1 MPNIKLKDQS
11 GIEITYNNVDVISI
25 PLADGSGN
33 FDFGITDDELTMD
46 AKSNLFSNWW
56 WFLDKYGNRIK
67 VRLAQVDPDS
77 LFGIGCTRDLN
88 DIKLI
93 EKVPG
98 ESCSLRYMFSG
109 YYGKK
114 LPVPI
119 WEGTKPIRYIA
130 GMFSQCNNLTD
141 TEIKSFLSHFNFS
154 GLTGAGFSSLFNEC
168 RSVRNINSI
177 LAQLHAQC
185 KDFVGGSIIGG
196 ATYMDTLC
204 SHTSVADELVGL
216 PVPGGDVA
224 YDSQQPFEESYYLD
238 SIVAGASRAKKI
250 TFATKTDGTPY
261 TVKWDGKTISLTN
274 QIGYTT
280 AENDILSHSSV
291 HGITQ
296 EKRVSD
302 AATYEALK
310 NDPDYYVYN
319 NATQTYDGNEVN
331 IGLLYSRYNHT
342 SAVETIN
349 SLPDCSAY
357 CAEKNTT
364 NTIRFKKYSGAL
376 TDGGGINTLTEQEIA
391 VATNKGWTVSLEV

>member
-1 MPNIKLKDQS
+1 MPNIKLKDKS
-11 GIEITYNNVDVISI
+11 GTEITYNNVDVISI

-33 FDFGITDDELTMD
+33 FDFGLTDDELTME
-46 AKSNLFSNWW
+46 AANYLFNGWD

-67 VRLAQVDPDS
+67 VKLTSHNQTQI
-77 LFGIGCTRDLN
+77 FGTFCKKDLN
-88 DIKLI
+88 AIKLI
-93 EKVPG
+93 ENAPG
-98 ESCSLRYMFSG
+98 EGCFMRGTFEY

-119 WEGTKPIRYIA
+119 WEGTKRITDVS
-130 GMFSQCNNLTD
+130 GMFSDCPSLTD

-154 GLTGAGFSSLFNEC
+154 GLTNAYFNGMFRRC

-185 KDFVGGSIIGG
+185 KDFGKVAVDINS
-196 ATYMDTLC
+196 LC
-204 SHTSVADELVGL
+204 SQTSVADEIVGL
-216 PVPGGDVA
+216 PVPCGDVS
-224 YDSQQPFEESYYLD
+224 YDLQGPSSGSLNN
-238 SIVAGASRAKKI
+238 IVECTSRAKRI

-261 TVKWDGKTISLTN
+261 IVKWNNKTMPLTN
-274 QIGYTT
+274 QVGYTT
-280 AENDILSHSSV
+280 AENDILLRSSV

-302 AATYEALK
+302 ASTYEALK

-319 NATQTYDGNEVN
+319 QSTQTYDGNEVS

-357 CAEKNTT
+357 CAETNKT
-364 NTIRFKKYSGAL
+364 NTIKFKKYSGAL
-376 TDGGGINTLTEQEIA
+376 TDGGGINTLTAEEIA
-391 VATNKGWTVSLEV
+391 VATNKGWTVSFEI

>member
-1 MPNIKLKDQS
+1 MPNIKLKNQS
-11 GIEITYNNVDVISI
+11 GTEITYNNVDVISI

-33 FDFGITDDELTMD
+33 FDFGLTDDELTMD
-46 AKSNLFSNWW
+46 AVDNLFYGWE
-56 WFLDKYGNRIK
+56 WFMDKYGNRIK
-67 VRLAQVDPDS
+67 VRITSQSQSKV
-77 LFGIGCTRDLN
+77 FGQGYTKDLN

-93 EKVPG
+93 EKEPG
-98 ESCSLRYMFSG
+98 QSCDIRRMFDS
-109 YYGKK
+109 YDGKK

-119 WEGTKPIRYIA
+119 WEGTKPIREIS
-130 GMFSQCNNLTD
+130 GLFSYCRNLTD

-154 GLTGAGFSSLFNEC
+154 GFVNAVFNDLFNEC

-185 KDFVGGSIIGG
+185 KNYVSDYGGNVNIQ
-196 ATYMDTLC
+196 ALC
-204 SHTSVADELVGL
+204 RATSVADELVGL
-216 PVPGGDVA
+216 PVPCGDVP
-224 YDSQQPFEESYYLD
+224 YDSQISFWDNIDAIVES
-238 SIVAGASRAKKI
+238 ASRAKKI

-274 QIGYTT
+274 QIGYSTE
-280 AENDILSHSSV
+280 ENNILSQSSV

-302 AATYEALK
+302 ATTYEALK

-319 NATQTYDGNEVN
+319 QTTQTYDGNELS

-357 CAEKNTT
+357 CAETNST
-364 NTIRFKKYSGAL
+364 NTIKFKKYSGAL
-376 TDGGGINTLTEQEIA
+376 TDGGGINTLTEEEIA

>member
-1 MPNIKLKDQS
+1 MPNIKLKDKS
-11 GIEITYNNVDVISI
+11 GTEITYNNVDVISI

-33 FDFGITDDELTMD
+33 FDFGLTDDELTMD
-46 AKSNLFSNWW
+46 AKSNLFSGWE

-67 VRLAQVDPDS
+67 VRLTQDNPDS
-77 LFGIGCTRDLN
+77 LFGYRNTKDVNGV
-88 DIKLI
+88 KLI
-93 EKVPG
+93 EKVSG
-98 ESCSLRYMFSG
+98 EKCSLYKMFRG

-119 WEGTKPIRYIA
+119 WEGTKPITSISN
-130 GMFSQCNNLTD
+130 MFSDCKNLTD

-154 GLTGAGFSSLFNEC
+154 EINKASFEYVFSDCS
-168 RSVRNINSI
+168 SVRNINSI

-185 KDFVGGSIIGG
+185 KDFVGGSV
-196 ATYMDTLC
+196 YMQSLC
-204 SHTSVADELVGL
+204 CRTCVADELVGL

-224 YDSQQPFEESYYLD
+224 YNLQKVPSSVILDNILD
-238 SIVAGASRAKKI
+238 SANRAKRI
-250 TFATKTDGTPY
+250 TFATKTDGTPCI
-261 TVKWDGKTISLTN
+261 VKWAGKTLSLNTDV
-274 QIGYTT
+274 GYTT
-280 AENDILSHSSV
+280 TEYFILNQSSV

-319 NATQTYDGNEVN
+319 NSKQTYDGKQVY
-331 IGLLYSRYNHT
+331 IGVLYSRYNHT

-357 CAEKNTT
+357 CAEKNST
-364 NTIRFKKYSGAL
+364 NTIKFKKYSGAL
-376 TDGGGINTLTEQEIA
+376 TDGGGINTLTAEEIA
-391 VATNKGWTVSLEV
+391 VATNKGWTVSLVV

>member
-1 MPNIKLKDQS
+1 MPNIKLKNQT
-11 GIEITYNNVDVISI
+11 GTEITYNNVDVISI

-33 FDFGITDDELTMD
+33 FDFGLTDDELTMD
-46 AKSNLFSNWW
+46 AVDNLFYGWEW
-56 WFLDKYGNRIK
+56 VIDKYGNRIK
-67 VRLAQVDPDS
+67 VRITSQAQSKV
-77 LFGIGCTRDLN
+77 FGLGTTKDLN

-93 EKVPG
+93 DKEPG
-98 ESCSLRYMFSG
+98 QSCDIRSMFET

-119 WEGTKPIRYIA
+119 WEGTKPIREIA
-130 GMFSQCNNLTD
+130 SMFSQCHNLTD

-154 GLTGAGFSSLFNEC
+154 GFVNANINNLFNEC

-177 LAQLHAQC
+177 LAQLHTQC
-185 KDFVGGSIIGG
+185 KDYVSDYGGNVSIQS
-196 ATYMDTLC
+196 LC
-204 SHTSVADELVGL
+204 RATSVADELVGL
-216 PVPGGDVA
+216 PVPCGDVP
-224 YDSQQPFEESYYLD
+224 YDSQISFWDNIDAIVES
-238 SIVAGASRAKKI
+238 ASRAKKI
-250 TFATKTDGTPY
+250 TFATKTEGTPY

-274 QIGYTT
+274 QIGYST
-280 AENDILSHSSV
+280 EQNDILSHSSV

-302 AATYEALK
+302 ATTYEALK

-319 NATQTYDGNEVN
+319 QATQQYDGNEVS

-357 CAEKNTT
+357 CAETSNT
-364 NTIRFKKYSGAL
+364 NTITFKKYSGAL
-376 TDGGGINTLTEQEIA
+376 TDGGGINTLTAEEIA
-391 VATNKGWTVSLEV
+391 VATNKGWTVSFEI

>member
-1 MPNIKLKDQS
+1 MPNIKLKNQT
-11 GIEITYNNVDVISI
+11 GTEITYNNVDVISI

-46 AKSNLFSNWW
+46 ATANHFAGWE
-56 WFLDKYGNRIK
+56 WFLDKYRDRVK
-67 VRLAQVDPDS
+67 VRITSQAQSRV
-77 LFGIGCTRDLN
+77 FGVGYTKDLN
-88 DIKLI
+88 AIKLI
-93 EKVPG
+93 DKEPG
-98 ESCSLRYMFSG
+98 QSCDIRSMFEA

-119 WEGTKPIRYIA
+119 WEGTKPIREIA
-130 GMFSQCNNLTD
+130 SLFSQCYNLTD

-154 GLTGAGFSSLFNEC
+154 GFVNANINYLFNEC

-185 KDFVGGSIIGG
+185 KDYVSDYGGNVNIQ
-196 ATYMDTLC
+196 ALC
-204 SHTSVADELVGL
+204 RATSVADELVGL
-216 PVPGGDVA
+216 PVPCGEVA
-224 YDSQQPFEESYYLD
+224 YDLQIPFWDNIEA
-238 SIVAGASRAKKI
+238 IVEGAGRAKKI

-274 QIGYTT
+274 QIGYFTD
-280 AENDILSHSSV
+280 ENDILSHSSV

-302 AATYEALK
+302 ATTYEALK

-319 NATQTYDGNEVN
+319 QGSQIYDGNIVSV
-331 IGLLYSRYNHT
+331 GLLYSRYNHT

-357 CAEKNTT
+357 CAETSNT
-364 NTIRFKKYSGAL
+364 NTIIFKKYSGAL
-376 TDGGGINTLTEQEIA
+376 TDGGGIDTLTAEEIA

>member
-1 MPNIKLKDQS
+1 MPNIKLKNQS
-11 GIEITYNNVDVISI
+11 GTEITYNNVDVISI

-33 FDFGITDDELTMD
+33 FDFGLTDDELTMD
-46 AKSNLFSNWW
+46 ATDNHFVGWE
-56 WFLDKYGNRIK
+56 WFMDKYGNRIK
-67 VRLAQVDPDS
+67 VRITSQSQSKV
-77 LFGIGCTRDLN
+77 FGQGYTKDLN

-93 EKVPG
+93 EKEPG
-98 ESCSLRYMFSG
+98 QSCDIRRMFDS
-109 YYGKK
+109 YDGKK

-119 WEGTKPIRYIA
+119 WEGTKPIREIS
-130 GMFSQCNNLTD
+130 GLFSYCRNLTD

-154 GLTGAGFSSLFNEC
+154 GFVNAVFNDLFNEC

-185 KDFVGGSIIGG
+185 KNYVSDYGGNVNIQ
-196 ATYMDTLC
+196 ALC
-204 SHTSVADELVGL
+204 RATSVADELVGL
-216 PVPGGDVA
+216 PVPCGDVP
-224 YDSQQPFEESYYLD
+224 YDSQISFWDNIDAIVES
-238 SIVAGASRAKKI
+238 ASRAKKI

-274 QIGYTT
+274 QIGYSTE
-280 AENDILSHSSV
+280 ENNILSQSSV

-302 AATYEALK
+302 ATTYEALK

-319 NATQTYDGNEVN
+319 QTTQTYDGNEVN

-357 CAEKNTT
+357 CAETNST
-364 NTIRFKKYSGAL
+364 NTIKFKKYSGAL
-376 TDGGGINTLTEQEIA
+376 TDGGGINTLTAEEIA
-391 VATNKGWTVSLEV
+391 VATNKGWTVSLVV

>member
-1 MPNIKLKDQS
+1 MPNIKLKNQS
-11 GIEITYNNVDVISI
+11 GTEITYNNVDVISI

-33 FDFGITDDELTMD
+33 FDFGLTDDELTMD
-46 AKSNLFSNWW
+46 ATDNHFVGWE
-56 WFLDKYGNRIK
+56 WFMDKYGNRIK
-67 VRLAQVDPDS
+67 VRITSQSQSKV
-77 LFGIGCTRDLN
+77 FGQGYTKDLN

-93 EKVPG
+93 EKEPG
-98 ESCSLRYMFSG
+98 QSCDIRRMFDS
-109 YYGKK
+109 YDGKK

-119 WEGTKPIRYIA
+119 WEGTKPIREIS
-130 GMFSQCNNLTD
+130 GLFSYCRNLTD

-154 GLTGAGFSSLFNEC
+154 GFVNAVFNDLFNEC

-177 LAQLHAQC
+177 LAQLHTQC
-185 KDFVGGSIIGG
+185 KNYVSDYGGNVNIQS
-196 ATYMDTLC
+196 LC
-204 SHTSVADELVGL
+204 RATSVADELVGL
-216 PVPGGDVA
+216 PVPCGDVP
-224 YDSQQPFEESYYLD
+224 YDSQISFWDNIDAIVES
-238 SIVAGASRAKKI
+238 ASRAKKI

-274 QIGYTT
+274 QIGYSTE
-280 AENDILSHSSV
+280 ENNILSRSSV

-302 AATYEALK
+302 AETYAALK

-319 NATQTYDGNEVN
+319 NTTQTYDGNEVN

-357 CAEKNTT
+357 CAETSNT
-364 NTIRFKKYSGAL
+364 NTIVFKKYSGAL

>member
-1 MPNIKLKDQS
+1 MPNIKLKNQT
-11 GIEITYNNVDVISI
+11 GTEITYNNVDVISI

-33 FDFGITDDELTMD
+33 FDFGLTDDELTMD
-46 AKSNLFSNWW
+46 AKSNLFSGWEW
-56 WFLDKYGNRIK
+56 VLDKYGNRIK
-67 VRLAQVDPDS
+67 VRLTQDNPDS
-77 LFGIGCTRDLN
+77 LFGYRNKKDLN
-88 DIKLI
+88 DVKLI

-98 ESCSLRYMFSG
+98 EKCSLHNMFRG

-119 WEGTKPIRYIA
+119 WEGTKPIMSIEDL
-130 GMFSQCNNLTD
+130 FSDCQNLTD

-154 GLTGAGFSSLFNEC
+154 EIKKAYLDYLFSDCSC
-168 RSVRNINSI
+168 VRNINSI

-185 KDFVGGSIIGG
+185 KDFVGGSI
-196 ATYMDTLC
+196 YMQGLC
-204 SHTSVADELVGL
+204 ERTCVADELVGL

-224 YDSQQPFEESYYLD
+224 YDSQKVPSTVSL
-238 SIVAGASRAKKI
+238 SNIVDYANRAKKI
-250 TFATKTDGTPY
+250 TFATKTDGTPCI
-261 TVKWDGKTISLTN
+261 VKWSGITLSLN
-274 QIGYTT
+274 IDVGYTT
-280 AENDILSHSSV
+280 AEYFITNNSSV

-319 NATQTYDGNEVN
+319 NDKQTYDGKQVY
-331 IGLLYSRYNHT
+331 IGVLYSRYNHT

-357 CAEKNTT
+357 CAETNST
-364 NTIRFKKYSGAL
+364 NTITFKKYSGAL
-376 TDGGGINTLTEQEIA
+376 TDGGGINTLTAEEIA
-391 VATNKGWTVSLEV
+391 VATNKGWTVSLVVY

>member
-33 FDFGITDDELTMD
+33 FDFGLTDDELTMD
-46 AKSNLFSNWW
+46 AVNNLFKGWD

-67 VRLAQVDPDS
+67 VRLTQVDPDT
-77 LFGIGCTRDLN
+77 LFGYGYTKDLN

-98 ESCSLRYMFSG
+98 EGCSLRYMFYG

-119 WEGTKPIRYIA
+119 WEGTKPIREISSIFA
-130 GMFSQCNNLTD
+130 DCKNLTD

-154 GLTGAGFSSLFNEC
+154 GLKGAGFSSLFREC

-177 LAQLHAQC
+177 LAQLHDKS
-185 KDFVGGSIIGG
+185 KDFVGGAIVGG
-196 ATYMDTLC
+196 ATYMDSLC
-204 SHTSVADELVGL
+204 NQTSVADEIVGL

-224 YDSQQPFEESYYLD
+224 YDSQSPFEGSYSLD
-238 SIVAGASRAKKI
+238 SIVAGASRAKRI

-261 TVKWDGKTISLTN
+261 TVKWGGIKLSLVD
-274 QIGYTT
+274 QIGYST
-280 AENDILSHSSV
+280 AENNILDQSSV

-296 EKRVSD
+296 EKKVSD

-319 NATQTYDGNEVN
+319 NFSQSYDGKVVY

-357 CAEKNTT
+357 CAETSNT
-364 NTIRFKKYSGAL
+364 NTIVFKKYLGAL

-391 VATNKGWTVSLEV
+391 VATNKGWTVSLVV

>member
-11 GIEITYNNVDVISI
+11 GVATTYNNVDVISI

-33 FDFGITDDELTMD
+33 FNFGLTDDELTMD
-46 AKSNLFSNWW
+46 AQKTLFNGWD

-67 VRLAQVDPDS
+67 VRLTQDDPDS
-77 LFGIGCTRDLN
+77 LFGYDCTRDLN

-98 ESCSLRYMFSG
+98 EKCSVRYMFSG

-130 GMFSQCNNLTD
+130 GMFQRCNNLTD

-154 GLTGAGFSSLFNEC
+154 GLTDAGFSSLFNEC

-185 KDFVGGSIIGG
+185 KDFVGG
-196 ATYMDTLC
+196 ATYMDTFC
-204 SHTSVADELVGL
+204 SHTSVADELVGI

-224 YDSQQPFEESYYLD
+224 YDSQSPFENSYGLNGMVD
-238 SIVAGASRAKKI
+238 GASRAKRI

-261 TVKWDGKTISLTN
+261 TVKWGGIKLSLVNQVGYTIS
-274 QIGYTT
+274 
-280 AENDILSHSSV
+280 ENNILDHSSA

-296 EKRVSD
+296 EKRVKD
-302 AATYEALK
+302 ATTYEALK

-319 NATQTYDGNEVN
+319 NFSQSYDGKNVY

-357 CAEKNTT
+357 CAETNKT
-364 NTIRFKKYSGAL
+364 NTIKFKKYSGAL

-391 VATNKGWTVSLEV
+391 VATNKGWTVAFEV

>member
-1 MPNIKLKDQS
+1 MPNIKLKNQT
-11 GIEITYNNVDVISI
+11 GTEITYDNVDVISI

-33 FDFGITDDELTMD
+33 FVFGLTDDELTMD

-67 VRLAQVDPDS
+67 VRFAPNDPNAV
-77 LFGIGCTRDLN
+77 FGQGYTGDLN
-88 DIKLI
+88 GVKLI
-93 EKVPG
+93 ENVSD
-98 ESCSLRYMFSG
+98 ENCSTANMFIK
-109 YYGKK
+109 YLGKK

-119 WEGTKPIRYIA
+119 WEGTKPLTKLYNTFL
-130 GMFSQCNNLTD
+130 GCKNLTD

-154 GLTGAGFSSLFNEC
+154 GLINANFASLFNEC
-168 RSVRNINSI
+168 QSVRNINSI

-185 KDFVGGSIIGG
+185 KNFINKSIELSK
-196 ATYMDTLC
+196 LC
-204 SHTSVADELVGL
+204 NKNSVADEIVGI

-224 YDSQQPFEESYYLD
+224 YDSQSPFRSTSNLEG
-238 SIVAGASRAKKI
+238 IVNYANRAKRI

-261 TVKWDGKTISLTN
+261 TVKWGFIIISLTN
-274 QIGYTT
+274 QVGYTT
-280 AENDILSHSSV
+280 VENDILDHSSV

-302 AATYEALK
+302 ATTYEALK

-319 NATQTYDGNEVN
+319 NNTQTYDGNEVN

-357 CAEKNTT
+357 CAEINNT
-364 NTIRFKKYSGAL
+364 NTIKFKKYSGAL
-376 TDGGGINTLTEQEIA
+376 TDGGGVNTLTEEEIA
-391 VATNKGWTVSLEV
+391 VATNKGWTVSLVV

>member
-1 MPNIKLKDQS
+1 MPNIKLKNQS
-11 GIEITYNNVDVISI
+11 GTEITYNNVDVISI

-33 FDFGITDDELTMD
+33 FDFGLTDDELTMD
-46 AKSNLFSNWW
+46 ATDNHFVGWE
-56 WFLDKYGNRIK
+56 WFMDKYGNRIK
-67 VRLAQVDPDS
+67 VRITSQSQSKV
-77 LFGIGCTRDLN
+77 FGQGYTKDLN

-93 EKVPG
+93 EKEPG
-98 ESCSLRYMFSG
+98 QSCDIRRMFDS
-109 YYGKK
+109 YDGKK

-119 WEGTKPIRYIA
+119 WEGTKPIREIS
-130 GMFSQCNNLTD
+130 GLFSYCHNLTD

-154 GLTGAGFSSLFNEC
+154 GFVNAVFNDLFNEC

-185 KDFVGGSIIGG
+185 KNYVSDYGGNVNIQ
-196 ATYMDTLC
+196 ALC
-204 SHTSVADELVGL
+204 RATSVADELVGL
-216 PVPGGDVA
+216 PVPCGDVP
-224 YDSQQPFEESYYLD
+224 YDSQISFWDNIDAIVES
-238 SIVAGASRAKKI
+238 ASRAKKI
-250 TFATKTDGTPY
+250 TFATKTEGTPY

-274 QIGYTT
+274 QIGYSTE
-280 AENDILSHSSV
+280 ENNILSQSSV

-302 AATYEALK
+302 AETYAALK

-357 CAEKNTT
+357 CAETSNT
-364 NTIRFKKYSGAL
+364 NTIVFKKYSGAL

>member
-1 MPNIKLKDQS
+1 MPNIKLKNQT
-11 GIEITYNNVDVISI
+11 GTEITYDNVDVISI

-33 FDFGITDDELTMD
+33 FVFGLTDDELTMD
-46 AKSNLFSNWW
+46 AKSNLFSGWD
-56 WFLDKYGNRIK
+56 WFIDKYGNRIK
-67 VRLAQVDPDS
+67 VRLTQDNPDS
-77 LFGIGCTRDLN
+77 LFGYGYTKDLN

-98 ESCSLRYMFSG
+98 EGCNLYYMFRG
-109 YYGKK
+109 YFGKK

-119 WEGTKPIRYIA
+119 WEGTKPIKLISNT
-130 GMFSQCNNLTD
+130 FSGCKNLTD

-154 GLTGAGFSSLFNEC
+154 GLTSASFSELFYNC

-185 KDFVGGSIIGG
+185 KDFVGGSTNMGS
-196 ATYMDTLC
+196 LC
-204 SHTSVADELVGL
+204 CGTSVADEIVGL

-224 YDSQQPFEESYYLD
+224 YDSQSPFEGSYSLYG
-238 SIVAGASRAKKI
+238 IVEGASRAKKI

-274 QIGYTT
+274 QIGYSTQ
-280 AENDILSHSSV
+280 ENDILYQSSV

-302 AATYEALK
+302 ATTYEALK

-319 NATQTYDGNEVN
+319 NATQTYDGNLVY

-357 CAEKNTT
+357 CAEKNST
-364 NTIRFKKYSGAL
+364 NTIKFKKYSGAL
-376 TDGGGINTLTEQEIA
+376 TDGGGINTLTAEEIA
-391 VATNKGWTVSLEV
+391 VATNKGWTVSLVV

>member
-1 MPNIKLKDQS
+1 MPNIKLKNQT
-11 GIEITYNNVDVISI
+11 GTEITYNNVDVISI

-33 FDFGITDDELTMD
+33 FDFGLTDDELTMD
-46 AKSNLFSNWW
+46 AGEYLFRGWE
-56 WFLDKYGNRIK
+56 WFLDKYENRIK
-67 VRLAQVDPDS
+67 IRLTEKDPSS
-77 LFGIGCTRDLN
+77 LFGYGCTKDLN
-88 DIKLI
+88 DVKLI

-98 ESCSLRYMFSG
+98 EKCSLEYMFRG
-109 YYGKK
+109 YFGKK

-119 WEGTKPIRYIA
+119 WEGIKPTISIYSTFA
-130 GMFSQCNNLTD
+130 ECYNLTD

-154 GLTGAGFSSLFNEC
+154 GITEPHFNSLFVDC

-185 KDFVGGSIIGG
+185 KNYVSDYGGNVNMQS
-196 ATYMDTLC
+196 LC
-204 SHTSVADELVGL
+204 RATSVADELVGL
-216 PVPGGDVA
+216 PVPCGDVP
-224 YDSQQPFEESYYLD
+224 YDSQISFWDNIDAIVES
-238 SIVAGASRAKKI
+238 ASRAKKI

-274 QIGYTT
+274 QIGYSTE
-280 AENDILSHSSV
+280 ENNILDQSST

-319 NATQTYDGNEVN
+319 NATQTYDGNEVS

-357 CAEKNTT
+357 CAETSNT
-364 NTIRFKKYSGAL
+364 NTIVFKKYSGAL
-376 TDGGGINTLTEQEIA
+376 TDGGGVNTLTEQEIA

>member
-1 MPNIKLKDQS
+1 MPNIKLKNQT
-11 GIEITYNNVDVISI
+11 GTEITYNNVDVISI

-33 FDFGITDDELTMD
+33 FDFGLTDDELTMD
-46 AKSNLFSNWW
+46 ATDNHFSGWE

-67 VRLAQVDPDS
+67 VRITSQAQSKV
-77 LFGIGCTRDLN
+77 FGQGYTKDLN
-88 DIKLI
+88 AIKLI
-93 EKVPG
+93 DKEPG
-98 ESCSLRYMFSG
+98 QSCDIRSMFET
-109 YYGKK
+109 YDGKK

-119 WEGTKPIRYIA
+119 WEGTKPIREIA
-130 GMFSQCNNLTD
+130 SMFSQCRNLTD
-141 TEIKSFLSHFNFS
+141 TEIKTFLSHFNFS
-154 GLTGAGFSSLFNEC
+154 GFVNANINNLFNEC

-177 LAQLHAQC
+177 LAQRHAQC
-185 KDFVGGSIIGG
+185 KDYVSDYGGNVNIQ
-196 ATYMDTLC
+196 ALC
-204 SHTSVADELVGL
+204 RATSVADELVGL
-216 PVPGGDVA
+216 PVPCGDVA
-224 YDSQQPFEESYYLD
+224 YDSQISFWDNIEA
-238 SIVAGASRAKKI
+238 IVEGASRAKKI

-274 QIGYTT
+274 QIGYSTE
-280 AENDILSHSSV
+280 ENHILDQSSV

-319 NATQTYDGNEVN
+319 QTTQTYDGNELSV
-331 IGLLYSRYNHT
+331 GLLYSRYNHT

-357 CAEKNTT
+357 CAETSNT
-364 NTIRFKKYSGAL
+364 NTIIFKKYSGAL
-376 TDGGGINTLTEQEIA
+376 TDGGGINTLTEEEIA

>member
-1 MPNIKLKDQS
+1 MPNIKLKNQT
-11 GIEITYNNVDVISI
+11 GTEITYNNVDVISI

-33 FDFGITDDELTMD
+33 FEFGLTDDELTMD
-46 AKSNLFSNWW
+46 AKDHLFSGWE

-67 VRLAQVDPDS
+67 VRLTQDDPSS
-77 LFGIGCTRDLN
+77 LFGYRNTKDLN
-88 DIKLI
+88 DVKLI

-98 ESCSLRYMFSG
+98 EKCSLSHMFRG

-119 WEGTKPIRYIA
+119 WEGTKPVMLIRDL
-130 GMFSQCNNLTD
+130 FSDCKNLTD

-154 GLTGAGFSSLFNEC
+154 EIKKVDFDYLFNDC

-185 KDFVGGSIIGG
+185 KDFVGGAI
-196 ATYMDTLC
+196 YMQSLC
-204 SHTSVADELVGL
+204 TRTCVADELVGL

-224 YDSQQPFEESYYLD
+224 YDSQRVPSTVSLD
-238 SIVAGASRAKKI
+238 DIVYCANRAKRI
-250 TFATKTDGTPY
+250 TFATKADGTPCI
-261 TVKWDGKTISLTN
+261 VKWAGKTLSLDN
-274 QIGYTT
+274 EVGYTT
-280 AENDILSHSSV
+280 TEYFITDYSSV

-296 EKRVSD
+296 AKRVSD
-302 AATYEALK
+302 ATTYEALK

-319 NATQTYDGNEVN
+319 NTKQTYDGKQVF
-331 IGLLYSRYNHT
+331 IGTLYSRYNHT

-357 CAEKNTT
+357 CAETNST
-364 NTIRFKKYSGAL
+364 NTIKFKKYSGAL
-376 TDGGGINTLTEQEIA
+376 TDGGGINTLTAEEIA
-391 VATNKGWTVSLEV
+391 VATNKGWTVSLV

>member
-11 GIEITYNNVDVISI
+11 GVATTYNNVDVISI

-33 FDFGITDDELTMD
+33 FDFGLTDDELTMD
-46 AKSNLFSNWW
+46 AKSSLFSGWG

-67 VRLAQVDPDS
+67 VRLTQDNPDS
-77 LFGIGCTRDLN
+77 LFGYGYTKDLN

-93 EKVPG
+93 EMTPG
-98 ESCSLRYMFSG
+98 ESCNLYYMFRG
-109 YYGKK
+109 YFGKK

-119 WEGTKPIRYIA
+119 WEGTKPIKSISNT
-130 GMFSQCNNLTD
+130 FSGCTNLTD

-154 GLTGAGFSSLFNEC
+154 GLTSASFSELFYKC

-185 KDFVGGSIIGG
+185 KDFVGGSTNMGSLCGG
-196 ATYMDTLC
+196 
-204 SHTSVADELVGL
+204 TSVADEIVGL

-224 YDSQQPFEESYYLD
+224 YDSQSPFEGSYSLYG
-238 SIVAGASRAKKI
+238 IVDGASRAKKI

-261 TVKWDGKTISLTN
+261 TVKWGGIKISLTEKV
-274 QIGYTT
+274 GYSTY
-280 AENDILSHSSV
+280 ENDILDQSSV

-319 NATQTYDGNEVN
+319 NSTQTYDGKVVN

-357 CAEKNTT
+357 CAEKNKT
-364 NTIRFKKYSGAL
+364 NTIEFKKYSGAL
-376 TDGGGINTLTEQEIA
+376 TDGGGVNTLTEQEIA
-391 VATNKGWTVSLEV
+391 VATNKGWTVAFKV

>member
-1 MPNIKLKDQS
+1 MPNIKLKDKS
-11 GIEITYNNVDVISI
+11 GTEITYNNVDVISI

-33 FDFGITDDELTMD
+33 FDFGLTDDELTME
-46 AKSNLFSNWW
+46 ATSYLFSGWD
-56 WFLDKYGNRIK
+56 WFLDKYRNRIK
-67 VRLAQVDPDS
+67 VRLTDVSQGY
-77 LFGIGCTRDLN
+77 LFQMYTKDLN

-93 EKVPG
+93 EKEPG
-98 ESCSLRYMFSG
+98 QSCDIRRMFDS
-109 YYGKK
+109 YDGKK

-119 WEGTKPIRYIA
+119 WEGTKPIREIS
-130 GMFSQCNNLTD
+130 GLFSYCHNLTD

-154 GLTGAGFSSLFNEC
+154 GFVNAVFNDLFNEC

-185 KDFVGGSIIGG
+185 KNYVSDYGGNVNIQ
-196 ATYMDTLC
+196 ALC
-204 SHTSVADELVGL
+204 KATSVADELVGL
-216 PVPGGDVA
+216 PVPCGDVA
-224 YDSQQPFEESYYLD
+224 YDSQSPFEGSYSLYG
-238 SIVAGASRAKKI
+238 IVDGASRAKRI

-261 TVKWDGKTISLTN
+261 TVKWGDIKISLTE
-274 QIGYTT
+274 QVGYSTE
-280 AENDILSHSSV
+280 ENHILDQSSV

-302 AATYEALK
+302 AETYAALK

-319 NATQTYDGNEVN
+319 NTTQTYDGNEVN

-357 CAEKNTT
+357 CAETSNT
-364 NTIRFKKYSGAL
+364 NTIVFKKYSGAL
-376 TDGGGINTLTEQEIA
+376 TDGGGINTLTAEEIA

>member
-1 MPNIKLKDQS
+1 MPNIKLKDKS
-11 GIEITYNNVDVISI
+11 GTEITYNNVDVISI

-33 FDFGITDDELTMD
+33 FDFGLTDDELTMD
-46 AKSNLFSNWW
+46 AVSRLFGGWE

-67 VRLAQVDPDS
+67 VRLTLENPES
-77 LFGIGCTRDLN
+77 LFGYRNTKDLN
-88 DIKLI
+88 DVKLI

-98 ESCSLRYMFSG
+98 EKCNLDSMFRG

-119 WEGTKPIRYIA
+119 WEGTKPITSVRNL
-130 GMFSQCNNLTD
+130 FSDCKSLTD

-154 GLTGAGFSSLFNEC
+154 EIKRVDFDYLFNDC

-177 LAQLHAQC
+177 LAQLHTQS
-185 KDFVGGSIIGG
+185 KDFVGGAI
-196 ATYMDTLC
+196 YMQSLC
-204 SHTSVADELVGL
+204 TRTCVADELVGL

-224 YDSQQPFEESYYLD
+224 YDSQKVPSNVSL
-238 SIVAGASRAKKI
+238 SNIVDYANRAKKI
-250 TFATKTDGTPY
+250 TFATKTDGTPCI
-261 TVKWDGKTISLTN
+261 VKWSGKTLSLN
-274 QIGYTT
+274 LDVGYTT
-280 AENDILSHSSV
+280 AEYFITEYSSV

-302 AATYEALK
+302 ATTYEALK

-319 NATQTYDGNEVN
+319 NAQQTYDGKQVY
-331 IGLLYSRYNHT
+331 IGVLYSRYNHT

-357 CAEKNTT
+357 CAETNST
-364 NTIRFKKYSGAL
+364 NTIKFKKYSGAL
-376 TDGGGINTLTEQEIA
+376 TDGGGINTLTEEEIA
-391 VATNKGWTVSLEV
+391 VATNKGWTVSLVVY

>member
-33 FDFGITDDELTMD
+33 FDFGLTDDDLTMD
-46 AKSNLFSNWW
+46 AQTTLFKGWD

-67 VRLAQVDPDS
+67 VRLSQVDPDS
-77 LFGIGCTRDLN
+77 LFGYDCTRDLN

-98 ESCSLRYMFSG
+98 EKCSLRYMFRG
-109 YYGKK
+109 YFGKK

-119 WEGTKPIRYIA
+119 WEGTKPIKSISNT
-130 GMFSQCNNLTD
+130 FSGCKNLTD

-154 GLTGAGFSSLFNEC
+154 GLTSASFSELFSKC

-185 KDFVGGSIIGG
+185 KDFVGGSIVGG
-196 ATYMDTLC
+196 ATYMDSIC
-204 SHTSVADELVGL
+204 SQTSVADEIVGL
-216 PVPGGDVA
+216 PVPCGDVA
-224 YDSQQPFEESYYLD
+224 YDSQSPFEGNYSLYG
-238 SIVAGASRAKKI
+238 IVDGASRAKRI

-261 TVKWDGKTISLTN
+261 TVKWGDIKISLVD
-274 QIGYTT
+274 QIGYSTE
-280 AENDILSHSSV
+280 ENNILDQSSV

-319 NATQTYDGNEVN
+319 NFSQGYDGKSVY
-331 IGLLYSRYNHT
+331 IGVLYSRYNHT

-357 CAEKNTT
+357 CAETNST
-364 NTIRFKKYSGAL
+364 NTIKFKKYSGAL
-376 TDGGGINTLTEQEIA
+376 TDGGGINTLTEEEIA
-391 VATNKGWTVSLEV
+391 VATNKGWTVSLVV

>member
-1 MPNIKLKDQS
+1 MPNIKLKDKS
-11 GIEITYNNVDVISI
+11 GTEITYNNVDVISI

-33 FDFGITDDELTMD
+33 FDFGLTDDELTMN
-46 AKSNLFSNWW
+46 ARNNLFSGWE

-67 VRLAQVDPDS
+67 VRLTQDDPNS
-77 LFGIGCTRDLN
+77 LFGYRNTKDLN
-88 DIKLI
+88 DVKLI

-98 ESCSLRYMFSG
+98 EKCSLSHMFRG

-119 WEGTKPIRYIA
+119 WEGTKPIMLIRDL
-130 GMFSQCNNLTD
+130 FSDCQDLSD

-154 GLTGAGFSSLFNEC
+154 EIKKVDFEYLFNDC

-177 LAQLHAQC
+177 LAQLHTQC
-185 KDFVGGSIIGG
+185 KDFVGGYLYLQS
-196 ATYMDTLC
+196 LC
-204 SHTSVADELVGL
+204 TRTCVADELVGL

-224 YDSQQPFEESYYLD
+224 YDSQKVPSGVFLD
-238 SIVAGASRAKKI
+238 NIVDCANRAKKI
-250 TFATKTDGTPY
+250 TFATKTDGTPCI
-261 TVKWDGKTISLTN
+261 VKWAGKTISLN
-274 QIGYTT
+274 IEVGYTT
-280 AENDILSHSSV
+280 AEYFITEHSSV

-302 AATYEALK
+302 ATTYEALK

-319 NATQTYDGNEVN
+319 NAKQTYDGKQVY
-331 IGLLYSRYNHT
+331 IGVLYSRYNHT

-357 CAEKNTT
+357 CAETNST
-364 NTIRFKKYSGAL
+364 NTIKFKKYSGAL
-376 TDGGGINTLTEQEIA
+376 TDGGGINTLTAEEIA
-391 VATNKGWTVSLEV
+391 VATNKGWTVSLVV

>member
-1 MPNIKLKDQS
+1 MPNIKLKNQS
-11 GIEITYNNVDVISI
+11 GTEITYNNVDVISI

-33 FDFGITDDELTMD
+33 FDFGLTDDELTMD
-46 AKSNLFSNWW
+46 ATDNHFVGWE
-56 WFLDKYGNRIK
+56 WFIDKYGNRIK
-67 VRLAQVDPDS
+67 VRITSQSQSKV
-77 LFGIGCTRDLN
+77 FGQGYTKDLN
-88 DIKLI
+88 AIKLI
-93 EKVPG
+93 EKEPG
-98 ESCSLRYMFSG
+98 QSCDIRRMFDS
-109 YYGKK
+109 YDGKK

-119 WEGTKPIRYIA
+119 WEGTKPIREISGLFTY
-130 GMFSQCNNLTD
+130 CHNLTD

-154 GLTGAGFSSLFNEC
+154 GFVNAVFNDLFNEC

-185 KDFVGGSIIGG
+185 KNYVSDYGGNVNMQS
-196 ATYMDTLC
+196 LC
-204 SHTSVADELVGL
+204 RATSVADELVGL
-216 PVPGGDVA
+216 PVPCGDVA
-224 YDSQQPFEESYYLD
+224 YDSQIPFWDNIDAIVES
-238 SIVAGASRAKKI
+238 ASRAKKI
-250 TFATKTDGTPY
+250 TFATKTEGTPY

-274 QIGYTT
+274 QIGYSTE
-280 AENDILSHSSV
+280 ENNILSHSSV

-302 AATYEALK
+302 AETYAALK

-357 CAEKNTT
+357 CAETSNT
-364 NTIRFKKYSGAL
+364 NTIVFKKYSGAL
-376 TDGGGINTLTEQEIA
+376 TDGGGINTLTAEEIA